1 MTVRIRSAAPFEV
14 AMKIYIVIADSNDEC
29 TCGNRAFHQY
39 ENAWKYLCE
48 YEEESGCRMKIMSIE
63 FGDE

>member
-1 MTVRIRSAAPFEV
+1 
-14 AMKIYIVIADSNDEC
+14 MKIYIVIADSNDEC